1 MGGAANHRFAL
12 YDGVLIKDNH
22 LRAAGGVT
30 SAIQRARAS
39 VHHLVKI
46 EVEVSNTAELR
57 EALDAGAEV
66 ILLDN
71 MDDPRLI
78 EAVALTRA
86 HPNGRSVLLE
96 ASGNMSAE
104 RLPRLVGIGLDLVSM
119 GGLVHQARWVDLSMD
134 VIGADHGLE

>member
-1 MGGAANHRFAL
+1 MI
-12 YDGVLIKDNH
+12 V
-22 LRAAGGVT
+22 GGVT

-71 MDDPRLI
+71 MDDARLI